1 MTKPVIYV
9 DMDGV
14 IADFDGGI
22 SRLGFEPDPTFKNSP
37 HGMMDEPGDFKD
49 RMYRTIEGTDFYEN
63 LPLMRGAVQLW
74 QTIRHLK
81 PIVLTAAPKFN
92 QVEEHN
98 YLEGQHF
105 QGAMYA
111 KRRWLEDLFLPQVY
125 SEYPIRDL
133 VKAEAGPDGLAMRNF
148 DEKWSVISS
157 FRLPDEQFICTT
169 SARKWQFM
177 NRRHGTHQI
186 LIDDRTQNCKDWA
199 DHGGTA
205 ICHDALESTLERLQE
220 LIGDWL

>member
-1 MTKPVIYV
+1 MTRPVIYV

-14 IADFDGGI
+14 VADFDGGI
-22 SRLGFEPDPTFKNSP
+22 TLLGFEPDPTFKNSA
-37 HGMMDEPGDFKD
+37 HGLIDEPGDFKD
-49 RMYRTIEGTDFYEN
+49 RMYRAIEGTDFFED
-63 LPLMRGAVQLW
+63 LPLMPGAIDLW
-74 QTIRHLK
+74 RAIRHLG
-81 PIVLTAAPKFN
+81 PIALTAAPKFG

-111 KRRWLEDLFLPQVY
+111 KRRWLEDKFLPEVY
-125 SEYPIRDL
+125 M
-133 VKAEAGPDGLAMRNF
+133 GLAMKILKADGLIVRS
-148 DEKWSVISS
+148 ESS
-157 FRLPDEQFICTT
+157 LRLPDEQFICTT

-199 DHGGTA
+199 EHGGTA
-205 ICHDALESTLERLQE
+205 IQHTDSATTLARLQE
-220 LIGDWL
+220 LIGEYL

>member
-1 MTKPVIYV
+1 MTRPVIYV

-22 SRLGFEPDPTFKNSP
+22 TRLGFEPDPTFKNSP

-49 RMYRTIEGTDFYEN
+49 RMYRTIEGTDFYET
-63 LPLMRGAVQLW
+63 LPFMPGAISLW
-74 QTIRHLK
+74 RTIRHLN

-111 KRRWLEDLFLPQVY
+111 KRRWLEDTFLPSVY
-125 SEYPIRDL
+125 VDMSAGDLHSNGLEVREYNDQLWVPTSI
-133 VKAEAGPDGLAMRNF
+133 
-148 DEKWSVISS
+148 
-157 FRLPDEQFICTT
+157 RLPDEQFVCTT

-199 DHGGTA
+199 EHGGTA

-220 LIGDWL
+220 LIGEWL